1 MKEGDASDF
10 KNQHLPATSN
20 LSQENVIHTA
30 SDKDEK
36 QCVESEGIVKR
47 KCNRGGG
54 WAWEQ
59 SFCWR
64 WWGCGLCF
72 WGHCWWDMPAR
83 WWRSWAMRS
92 TESWGAGL
100 PLLSLLIFPTHTLSS
115 IKKKKKNLVWVLG
128 KCCRGRRWR
137 TRDAILL
144 IFFLMFGTRRT
155 WVFNGSRKINCIFHV
170 ICCFSYLTQ
179 QRLKA
184 AIWFLMNNKSS
195 DISLINFHDLVLI
208 FNWVWIYVTNSP
220 IFFLIMGN
228 SWMSFPTH

>member
-1 MKEGDASDF
+1 MKDGDASDF

-20 LSQENVIHTA
+20 VSQENVIHTA

-92 TESWGAGL
+92 TESWEAGL

-115 IKKKKKNLVWVLG
+115 IKKKKKKSCLGTGKMLQRKKMKNKRCHSANFFFNVWHKTDMGFQWIQKNQLYFPCNLL
-128 KCCRGRRWR
+128 
-137 TRDAILL
+137 
-144 IFFLMFGTRRT
+144 FFLPDSAE
-155 WVFNGSRKINCIFHV
+155 VESRHLV
-170 ICCFSYLTQ
+170 SYE
-179 QRLKA
+179 
-184 AIWFLMNNKSS
+184 
-195 DISLINFHDLVLI
+195 
-208 FNWVWIYVTNSP
+208 
-220 IFFLIMGN
+220 
-228 SWMSFPTH
+228 